1 MAYLQS
7 EFSSSGPELSRADES
22 STSVLLEYLKKLP
35 PPAVDLEMRALCTHD
50 EDAEGLELLRLLLTW
65 LASHIATGQDF
76 EVLQAYLHRALSIHA
91 PLIMKA
97 PLLTEVLAELRTAH
111 QGANGRFRH
120 LVQKNLCLLKMMGN
134 LPIA

>member
-7 EFSSSGPELSRADES
+7 EFSGPALDTES
-22 STSVLLEYLKKLP
+22 SSVLLEYMKKLP
-35 PPAVDLEMRALCTHD
+35 PPAVDLELRALCTHD
-50 EDAEGLELLRLLLTW
+50 EDAEGVELLRQLLTW
-65 LASHIATGQDF
+65 LAAHIATGRDF
-76 EVLQAYLHRALSIHA
+76 EVLQAYLHRALSIYA
-91 PLIMKA
+91 PLITKV
-97 PLLTEVLAELRTAH
+97 PQLGGVLEGLRTAH